1 MGQVVRLAGQL
12 DAACF
17 MLKQLVCRENGSS
30 DVDLSV
36 RVQHALVEVDVC
48 VAPEPLRL
56 HEGSSRVCT
65 MMVACPVVGTVA
77 AGCAWARFTA
87 FPVSLQSDHRFSF
100 FRPFSACPS
109 TIMTKPVYYYDQ
121 TLVTHLIQSQDRPP
135 CLITRILPSRRHAP
149 QEPREFLTITPTLS
163 SRPLSLAQ

>member
-1 MGQVVRLAGQL
+1 MSVHYDHASIGVLRGPQRTRIS

-56 HEGSSRVCT
+56 HEGSSRVCR

-87 FPVSLQSDHRFSF
+87 FPVSLQSDQFFSVIGLF
-100 FRPFSACPS
+100 LAATRPW
-109 TIMTKPVYYYDQ
+109 
-121 TLVTHLIQSQDRPP
+121 
-135 CLITRILPSRRHAP
+135 
-149 QEPREFLTITPTLS
+149 
-163 SRPLSLAQ
+163 

>member
-17 MLKQLVCRENGSS
+17 MLKQLVSRENASS

-48 VAPEPLRL
+48 VAPEPLGL
-56 HEGSSRVCT
+56 HEGSSRVCR
-65 MMVACPVVGTVA
+65 MVVACPVVGTVA

-87 FPVSLQSDHRFSF
+87 FPVSLQSDQFFSV
-100 FRPFSACPS
+100 FRRIGAATCR
-109 TIMTKPVYYYDQ
+109 
-121 TLVTHLIQSQDRPP
+121 LLIDPDYR
-135 CLITRILPSRRHAP
+135 
-149 QEPREFLTITPTLS
+149 
-163 SRPLSLAQ
+163 